1 MTEALVAWTRVPASR
16 MGLQPWAGDRDAAFQ
31 ARRGPF
37 PEPPAGS
44 DSSRLLWTSGLTL
57 LAGSFREWA
66 S

>member
-1 MTEALVAWTRVPASR
+1 MWEREGLQIEASQ
-16 MGLQPWAGDRDAAFQ
+16 GLQPWAGDRDAAFQ

-37 PEPPAGS
+37 PEPPAGR

-57 LAGSFREWA
+57 LAGSFRERA